1 MSRTDLIHYI
11 LENDRRFSMK
21 KLVNYSYTEL
31 VIIKVRVE
39 LEKRGGQNESEIENR
54 KISKKD

>member
-1 MSRTDLIHYI
+1 
-11 LENDRRFSMK
+11 MK